1 MHLRATLLLVSAL
14 ALLSGCATQGKTG
27 AAIGTGIGAL
37 AGNLIGGNTTGTLIG
52 AAVGTGIGYIIGN
65 ERDKEDARKLSE
77 QNRSRNYEHGD
88 VGALGGTK
96 WELVDWSPKK
106 GESMFRSKTVE
117 FRNNGRVITTTT
129 FADGRSERDDETYRV
144 SGTTLIIN
152 KPGYLANYRF
162 RIDGR
167 ELTIDTD
174 QVRALLRRV

>member
-1 MHLRATLLLVSAL
+1 MNLRFGLILISTLVLAT
-14 ALLSGCATQGKTG
+14 GCATQGKTG
-27 AAIGTGIGAL
+27 AAVGGGIGAL

-77 QNRSRNYEHGD
+77 QSRSRNYEHGD
-88 VGALGGTK
+88 VGPLGGTK
-96 WELVDWSPKK
+96 WELVDWSPKERGPK
-106 GESMFRSKTVE
+106 FSSKVVE

-129 FADGRSERDDETYRV
+129 FPDGRSERDDETYRV
-144 SGTTLIIN
+144 SGSTLIIN